1 MSNAIKGALLSGLV
15 LPGLG
20 QMVLKH
26 YKKGLALMLVVLG
39 SLTVMI
45 IKAAQLALSIFEKME
60 LEGSAIDMQE
70 IAEAATRAS
79 ATFDS
84 RLFNFCL
91 LLIVVCW
98 IGSVVDAYLI
108 GKKMDAAQAEQ

>member
-1 MSNAIKGALLSGLV
+1 MSNALKGALLSGLV

-20 QMVLKH
+20 QVVLKH
-26 YKKGLALMLVVLG
+26 YKRGLALMLIVLG
-39 SLTVMI
+39 SLTVMV

-60 LEGSAIDMQE
+60 LEGGAIDMQE

-79 ATFDS
+79 VTSDS

-98 IGSVVDAYLI
+98 LFSVVDAYVI
-108 GKKMDAAQAEQ
+108 GKKMDAPEADH